1 MIRLFP
7 YLVAKKELLVDFT
20 PHTSL
25 FSSEK
30 IGSNFMGLGYALG
43 EIIANSLDWSML
55 SKGEAKSISE
65 DAAQTRD
72 GQEFLS
78 NIEKEYGTLGA
89 IISEKTPEIS
99 ISFEKGRIV
108 IKDNGVGMTFSE
120 LQDAIQMAQSSDSKR
135 APLRMRKGQFGMGLK
150 SASKSLGQTLQI
162 YTRSIKSP
170 GMTIFLEHKD
180 NQALTEIDK
189 KLPDIAIIDV
199 KLDKSENDGIELL
212 NHIKSKDINI
222 PVIIISGHA
231 NIDMA
236 IKSLKSGAFE
246 FIQKPF
252 DKERLLNFVKR
263 AVENFNLKKENKSLS
278 NKLFHSFEI
287 IGKSTNITSIKE
299 QIQKLS
305 QSESRVFISGPTGS
319 GKELISRKIYK
330 NSKRSKGPFIIIN
343 GALLDSKK
351 YELELF
357 GEERKDGS
365 IVYGALEKA
374 SGGVLLIDEVT
385 EIPLETQ
392 SKILRVVI
400 DQKFKRINSNH
411 DIKVDVRI
419 ICASSKNI
427 NYEIKNGNFRE
438 DLFHRLNVFNIEIE
452 PLNKRI
458 EDIPLLVEYFI
469 ENICETYNYKKFK
482 IKDDNYLLN
491 YDWPGNV
498 RELRNL
504 IERIAILSPGNDEEK
519 ILNIIKESLSKSANE
534 TFSVA
539 ENLSIPLREAR
550 ENFEKEY
557 LISQIKKFGGNISK
571 TAKFVG
577 MERSALHRKLKL
589 LGVKD
594 LN

>member
-1 MIRLFP
+1 MTTEILIIDDNADIRNILD
-7 YLVAKKELLVDFT
+7 EL
-20 PHTSL
+20 
-25 FSSEK
+25 
-30 IGSNFMGLGYALG
+30 I
-43 EIIANSLDWSML
+43 
-55 SKGEAKSISE
+55 
-65 DAAQTRD
+65 
-72 GQEFLS
+72 
-78 NIEKEYGTLGA
+78 
-89 IISEKTPEIS
+89 
-99 ISFEKGRIV
+99 
-108 IKDNGVGMTFSE
+108 
-120 LQDAIQMAQSSDSKR
+120 QDAGYKTRLAANFNQ
-135 APLRMRKGQFGMGLK
+135 GL
-150 SASKSLGQTLQI
+150 S
-162 YTRSIKSP
+162 
-170 GMTIFLEHKD
+170 
-180 NQALTEIDK
+180 EIDK
-189 KLPDIAIIDV
+189 KLPDVAIIDV
-199 KLDKSENDGIELL
+199 KLDKGDNDGIQLL
-212 NHIKSKDINI
+212 EHIKTKNTDI

-231 NIDMA
+231 NIEMA
-236 IKSLKSGAFE
+236 INSLRSGAFE

-252 DKERLLNFVKR
+252 DKERLLNFIKR
-263 AVENFNLKKENKSLS
+263 AVENFNLKTENKSLS
-278 NKLFHSFEI
+278 SKLFHSFEI
-287 IGKSTNITSIKE
+287 IGKSQNIVSIKD
-299 QIQKLS
+299 QIIKLS

-330 NSKRSKGPFIIIN
+330 NSKRANGPFVIIN

-357 GEERKDGS
+357 GEEKKDGS

-374 SGGVLLIDEVT
+374 SRGVLLIDEVT

-419 ICASSKNI
+419 ICTSSKNV
-427 NYEIKNGNFRE
+427 NNEIKNGNFRE
-438 DLFHRLNVFNIEIE
+438 DLYHRLNVFNIEIV

-458 EDIPLLVEYFI
+458 EDIPLLVNYFV
-469 ENICETYNYKKFK
+469 ENICKTYKYKKFK

-519 ILNIIKESLSKSANE
+519 ILDIIKESLSKSTKE
-534 TFSVA
+534 TFNVA
-539 ENLSIPLREAR
+539 ENLSVPLREAR